1 MFDKIKKLKKIKD
14 LQSSLK
20 KETIEKKN
28 NGIKVVVNGQ
38 LQIQDITLNS
48 DLAPKEQENEIKDLI
63 NSAMRDM
70 QMKAAKKMQGMQGN

>member
-14 LQSSLK
+14 LQNSLK